1 MLVLSAEQVAGELGG
16 PMVSAAVMLYIPGHK
31 AVSSVKWEVQMVT
44 IHSGHLPRSETV
56 FLRRGGM
63 HKKR

>member
-1 MLVLSAEQVAGELGG
+1 
-16 PMVSAAVMLYIPGHK
+16 MVSAAVMLYIPGHK